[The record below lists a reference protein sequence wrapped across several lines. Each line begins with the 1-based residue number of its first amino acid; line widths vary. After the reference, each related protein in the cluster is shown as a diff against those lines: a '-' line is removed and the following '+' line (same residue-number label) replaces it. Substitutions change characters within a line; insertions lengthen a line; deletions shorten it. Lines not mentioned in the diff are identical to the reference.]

1 VSFYDKLEVAP
12 CGAIA
17 GEKKCYKV
25 VVIEV
30 YYGSSTRGEESVA
43 YTREAITR

>member
-30 YYGSSTRGEESVA
+30 YYGSSTRGEERRVWH
-43 YTREAITR
+43 TLERQ